1 MQDLKKELKARDLP
15 VSGNKSEL
23 LERLEEALKTEEG
36 RSIICE
42 YLQPF
47 TSNLH
52 NSTYGPR
59 LNF

>member
-36 RSIICE
+36 RSIISV

-47 TSNLH
+47 TFNLH